1 MYICDMKEIWRK
13 VIIYDKA
20 NNEYVDLG
28 EWYLVNQYGDI
39 YSKRKNKLLKHNILW
54 SGYHMVR
61 LRSNNKSYDKLV
73 HNVVGWTFPDIC
85 GKYEPGLQINH
96 KDENK
101 DNNNAI
107 NLEWCTGS
115 YNVNYGT
122 GSERMM
128 ETREKNGDV
137 RRRRKVNQIEDG
149 IIIHT
154 WNSEIE
160 AQRSGKGYDCGCIS
174 RCCRGILKQHKGFQ
188 WQYAT

>member
-1 MYICDMKEIWRK
+1 MEVKQWRR
-13 VIIYDKA
+13 VIIYDKI
-20 NNEYVDLG
+20 NDQYVDFG
-28 EWYLVNQYGDI
+28 ERYLVNQYGEI
-39 YSKRKNKLLKHNILW
+39 YSKYSRKLLKHNIIKK
-54 SGYHMVR
+54 GYHMVR
-61 LRSNNKSYDKLV
+61 MSFNGSQYDKLV

-122 GSERMM
+122 ANERRM
-128 ETREKNGDV
+128 ETREKNGDS

-154 WNSEIE
+154 WNSGRE
-160 AQRSGKGYDCGCIS
+160 AESSGKGYDCGCIS
-174 RCCRGILKQHKGFQ
+174 RCCRGIFKQHKGFQ
-188 WQYAT
+188 WEYA

>member
-1 MYICDMKEIWRK
+1 MEMKQWRS
-13 VIIYDKA
+13 VIIYDKI
-20 NNEYVDLG
+20 NDQYVDLG
-28 EWYLVNQYGDI
+28 ERYLVNQYGEI
-39 YSKRKNKLLKHNILW
+39 YSKYSRKLLKHYI
-54 SGYHMVR
+54 SKKGYHTVR
-61 LRSNNKSYDKLV
+61 ISFNCSHYDKRV
-73 HNVVGWTFPDIC
+73 HNIVGWAFPDIC

-122 GSERMM
+122 RSERMM
-128 ETREKNGDV
+128 KTREKNGVV

-154 WNSEIE
+154 WNSETE
-160 AQRSGKGYDCGCIS
+160 AERSGKGYYSGCIS

-188 WQYAT
+188 WEYA